1 MTPRPLSPGVPASLR
16 LRAAQGAGDPAL
28 AEPLAIARRASA
40 AIKVMT
46 STDAEL
52 AELKFEGTRIRKE
65 SVNALPRSVFEL
77 KESLERRGF
86 RVHYAADATSAASL
100 VVRIARE
107 RGVRSVVKSKSMAT
121 EEIALNEALEA
132 EGIEVT
138 ETDLGEFIVQLAG
151 EPPAHILA
159 PAINKTAS
167 AVARLFLARG
177 IAEADEVSP
186 DDPDKERLTAI
197 ARRWLRS
204 RFLAADMGVTG
215 ANFACA
221 REGVLVGLSNEGNL
235 RMCVSL
241 PRIHVAV
248 VPVEKIVP
256 SLRAVA
262 TLLPLLTRTAT
273 GQPLTSYVSLIAG
286 PRKPG
291 EVDGPEESHVVLLD
305 NSRTSLVGS
314 RYESVLR
321 CVRCGAC
328 LNACPVYTAMGGH
341 AYGTTYM
348 GPIGAVLATLVEEGG
363 PTDLP
368 FASTLCGACTEICP
382 VSIPLHE
389 MLYDLRID
397 PRRSKRSATLRASM
411 RLWSEIWARP
421 RSRRLFRAAASLGAR
436 LALATGAA
444 RLDKDSSPG
453 KRLAFADNALGRAG
467 SWATRRSAIP
477 FPEHSSPSAFAT
489 PPRPSQGGGGR
500 THRSADPSPSPA
512 PGDSDRDR
520 TLSGKERTL
529 DRAELLVNFKARATQ
544 NGLRVHVVARNE
556 EAIAQV
562 LGRLLEGVRTAA
574 VDPSVLEGPVGSAV
588 DRIVSATE
596 IEPVPLQ
603 TREVAPAD
611 CGISTALA
619 GVAATGSLV
628 LRFAP
633 STPRITSLLPP
644 RLVVAIAAEDVV
656 AYLDD
661 AFERLTD
668 AGIVSGAALISG
680 PSKTADI
687 EMTLVNGVHGPA
699 EVAVVLLTDQ
709 DGES

>member
-1 MTPRPLSPGVPASLR
+1 MSPRPASPGVPASLR
-16 LRAAQGAGDPAL
+16 LRAAEGAADPAL

-46 STDAEL
+46 ASDTGL
-52 AELKFEGTRIRKE
+52 AELKVEGTRIRKE
-65 SVNALPRSVFEL
+65 SVSALPRSVFEL

-86 RVHYAADATSAASL
+86 RVHYAADAKSAASL

-177 IAEADEVSP
+177 IAEPYEVSP
-186 DDPDKERLTAI
+186 DDPDKERLTAL

-256 SLRAVA
+256 SLRSVA

-305 NSRTSLVGS
+305 NSRTGLVGS

-348 GPIGAVLATLVEEGG
+348 GPIGAVLATLVEEEG
-363 PTDLP
+363 PSDLP

-389 MLYDLRID
+389 MLYDLRND
-397 PRRSKRSATLRASM
+397 PRRSKRSPTLKASL
-411 RLWSEIWARP
+411 RLWSEMWARP
-421 RSRRLFRAAASLGAR
+421 HSRRLLRAAASLGAR
-436 LALATGAA
+436 LALATRSA
-444 RLDKDSSPG
+444 RLDEGSSPG
-453 KRLAFADNALGRAG
+453 KRLVFLDSRLGTVAR
-467 SWATRRSAIP
+467 WATRRAAVPLPEPTSTPASATRA
-477 FPEHSSPSAFAT
+477 HSSLEE
-489 PPRPSQGGGGR
+489 GGR
-500 THRSADPSPSPA
+500 AHWSAVPRSSPA
-512 PGDSDRDR
+512 SGDSGRGR
-520 TLSGKERTL
+520 TLSGKKRAL
-529 DRAELLVNFKARATQ
+529 DKTELLVNFKARATG
-544 NGLRVHVVARNE
+544 NGLRVEVVPRNE
-556 EAIAQV
+556 EAVAQV
-562 LGRLLEGVRTAA
+562 LGQLLEGARTAA
-574 VDPSVLEGPVGSAV
+574 VDPSVPEGPVGSAV
-588 DRIVSATE
+588 VRLLSAKG
-596 IEPVPLQ
+596 IESVPLEIQ
-603 TREVAPAD
+603 EVARAD

-619 GVAATGSLV
+619 GVATTGSIV

-644 RLVVAIAAEDVV
+644 RLVVAIEAEDLVTD
-656 AYLDD
+656 LED
-661 AFERLTD
+661 AFEHLSET
-668 AGIVSGAALISG
+668 GIVSGAALVSG

-699 EVAVVLLTDQ
+699 DVAVVVLTDQ
-709 DGES
+709 DGKS